1 MTTKILSQLQKKID
15 SIIATDNLTR
25 VLYATD
31 ASAYREMPLGV
42 VKPKNKEELQQIIK
56 FAYQNKLPVIPRG
69 AGTSL
74 AGQVVGNGLV
84 IDISTHF
91 GKILEVNKEE
101 HYVWVEPGMV
111 RDELNLALK
120 EEGLFFGPETST
132 SNRCTIGGM
141 LGNNACGAH
150 LPVYGTT
157 RDQTLAIKAFL
168 SDGSEVE
175 FKELSKDEF
184 EQKCELKTLEGA
196 IYRNIKHIL
205 SNEEN
210 IKTIKAEYPYE
221 DIPRRNNGYA
231 LDLLIDNEVFSDKEQ
246 KFNFSKLIAGSEG
259 TLAFAYAIKLNLHPI
274 PPRHVGLH
282 CIHFT
287 SLRES
292 LEANVHILK
301 HKPSA
306 VEMMDNTILQLTK
319 QNKEQNKNRFFVKGD
334 PEIILIAEYNA
345 DSREEIQAKA
355 DEVEAELRKLGYGY
369 HFPLVW
375 DEDTSKV
382 WNLRK
387 AGLGVLGN
395 VIGDAKPQPV
405 TEDTAVRV
413 TDLPDYIDEF
423 TQLMKSYGLDCVYY
437 AHAGSGEIHL
447 RPMLNLKTADGQKLF
462 KDVAYDT
469 AKLVKKY
476 RGSLSGEHGD
486 GRLRGEFIPMM
497 LGDKVY
503 ALLKE
508 LKAVWDSR
516 NILNPGKI
524 VNTPPMNSHLRY
536 MKDQKTREIKTIY
549 DFSATQGYVRMAEKC
564 NGTGDCRKS
573 QVIGGT
579 MCPSYKATLNEQ
591 NTTRARA
598 NTLREFIT
606 YGKDIDFSNYKEV
619 YQVLATCLSCKACK
633 SECPSNVDITK
644 LKAEFLQFYYDSH
657 KIPIR
662 TRLIANFPTL
672 NKLMAIAPGISNY
685 VANSKLGKVFA
696 KSIGFAP
703 ERDIPLVH
711 KPVTKWY
718 KKNKNILG
726 RKKVYL
732 FNDEFTNL
740 NDSEVGIKAI
750 LLLDKLGYDVIIPK
764 HLESGR
770 TYLSKGM
777 VRKAKKI
784 INKNILLLKDV
795 VSEQTPLIGIE
806 PSAILTFRD
815 ENIDLAD
822 EALKEDAK
830 RMAKNS
836 LMFDEFFVREIEK
849 GNIKPEM
856 FTQATLNIKL
866 HGHCYQKA
874 LASTTPTKKMLGF
887 PLNYTV
893 TEIPSGC
900 CGMAGS
906 FGYEKEHY
914 ELSMKVGEMVLFPTV
929 RKTPEA
935 WEVAAPGTS
944 CRHHIAHGTNRQVKH
959 PVEVVYEALQEW

>member
-1 MTTKILSQLQKKID
+1 LSQEE
-15 SIIATDNLTR
+15 N
-25 VLYATD
+25 
-31 ASAYREMPLGV
+31 
-42 VKPKNKEELQQIIK
+42 VKIIK
-56 FAYQNKLPVIPRG
+56 K
-69 AGTSL
+69 
-74 AGQVVGNGLV
+74 
-84 IDISTHF
+84 
-91 GKILEVNKEE
+91 
-101 HYVWVEPGMV
+101 
-111 RDELNLALK
+111 
-120 EEGLFFGPETST
+120 
-132 SNRCTIGGM
+132 
-141 LGNNACGAH
+141 
-150 LPVYGTT
+150 
-157 RDQTLAIKAFL
+157 
-168 SDGSEVE
+168 
-175 FKELSKDEF
+175 
-184 EQKCELKTLEGA
+184 
-196 IYRNIKHIL
+196 
-205 SNEEN
+205 
-210 IKTIKAEYPYE
+210 EYPYE

-231 LDLLIDNEVFSDKEQ
+231 LDLLIENEVFSDKEK

-259 TLAFAYAIKLNLHPI
+259 TLAFAYAIKLNLHPL
-274 PPRHVGLH
+274 PPKHVGLH
-282 CIHFT
+282 CIHFK

-306 VEMMDNTILQLTK
+306 VEMMDNTLLQLTK
-319 QNKEQNKNRFFVKGD
+319 QNKEQRKNRFFVKGD

-345 DSREEIQAKA
+345 DSKEEIQKKA
-355 DEVEAELRKLGYGY
+355 DEVEAELRNLGYGY

-375 DEDTSKV
+375 DEDSSKV

-395 VIGDAKPQPV
+395 VIGDTKPQPV

-413 TDLPDYIDEF
+413 PDLPDYIDEF
-423 TQLMKSYGLDCVYY
+423 TQMMKNYGLDCVYY

-447 RPMLNLKTADGQKLF
+447 RPMLNLKTANGQKLF

-508 LKAVWDSR
+508 LKAVWDPQ

-536 MKDQKTREIKTIY
+536 MKNQQTREIKTNY
-549 DFSATQGYVRMAEKC
+549 DFSATQGYLRMAEKC

-606 YGKDIDFSNYKEV
+606 YGEDIDFSNYKEV
-619 YQVLATCLSCKACK
+619 YQVLDTCLSCKACK

-672 NKLMAIAPGISNY
+672 NKLMAIAPGISNF
-685 VANSKLGKVFA
+685 VANSMLGKVFA

-703 ERDIPLVH
+703 ERDIPLVN
-711 KPVTKWY
+711 KPLTQWY

-726 RKKVYL
+726 RRKVFL
-732 FNDEFTNL
+732 FNDEFTNF

-750 LLLDKLGYDVIIPK
+750 LLLDKLGYDVVIPK

-770 TYLSKGM
+770 TYLSKGL

-784 INKNILLLKDV
+784 INQNILLLRDLIN
-795 VSEQTPLIGIE
+795 EETPLIGIE

-830 RMAKNS
+830 RMAKHS
-836 LMFDEFFVREIEK
+836 LMFEEFFVREMEN

-856 FTQATLNIKL
+856 FTQADLNIKL

-874 LASTTPTKKMLGF
+874 LASTTPTLKMLSF
-887 PLNYTV
+887 PINYSV
-893 TEIPSGC
+893 DEIPSGC

-914 ELSMKVGEMVLFPTV
+914 ELSMKVGEMVLFPAV
-929 RKTPEA
+929 RETPQE

-944 CRHHIAHGTNRQVKH
+944 CRHHIAHGTNRHVKH
-959 PVEVVYEALQEW
+959 PVEIMYEAVG